1 MQYRKGRRDSAGFRR
16 RAAPRR
22 PRAGV
27 TLIEM
32 LVVVTLIG
40 LAASIA
46 YPTAIGGLSAI
57 RLRGAVEQAQTFF
70 LQAKQYADRRQEVV
84 QLTIDPEGNRL
95 RALSETGA
103 WLETL
108 EFADGVA
115 VAGLEEA
122 HSVILFPGSP
132 APAFALMLDSGEG
145 ERLGFRMNFLTGL
158 PEEWEADE

>member
-1 MQYRKGRRDSAGFRR
+1 MQHRMGRRDSPGGRT
-16 RAAPRR
+16 
-22 PRAGV
+22 RAGV

-32 LVVVTLIG
+32 LVVMTLVG

-46 YPTAIGGLSAI
+46 YPTVAGGLSGI
-57 RLRGAVEQAQTFF
+57 RLRGAVEQAQAFF

-84 QLTIDPEGNRL
+84 QITIDPRGNRL
-95 RALSETGA
+95 RALAESGGWVEA
-103 WLETL
+103 L
-108 EFADGVA
+108 EFEDGVA

-132 APAFALMLDSGEG
+132 APAFALMLEAGEG

-158 PEEWEADE
+158 PEEWEGGE